1 MLAQGV
7 KAVGVQPACGS
18 QPAPLPEHQMPQRLH
33 MVQIGL
39 APGKTRPI
47 SPPRQ
52 SLHRHP
58 LHSGVGNPNAAP

>member
-1 MLAQGV
+1 
-7 KAVGVQPACGS
+7 
-18 QPAPLPEHQMPQRLH
+18 LH

-39 APGKTRPI
+39 ALGKTRPI